1 MTFVQAI
8 IDLVTF
14 VHINNIAAAT
24 EPILPNFDAVNEEK
38 TTKKND

>member
-24 EPILPNFDAVNEEK
+24 EPILPNFDAVNEK
-38 TTKKND
+38 KQQKND